1 MHSSLL
7 CYFYLLF
14 EKYFKYKRMRFQ
26 ICYETY
32 KKGTESII

>member
-7 CYFYLLF
+7 LFHVLF

-32 KKGTESII
+32 KKGTESIT